1 MTGRGGPQL
10 IPRPDGWR
18 PGGAPPWAGVPE
30 PERRVT
36 LAQLEA
42 ALDARGQGE
51 TRADPWRRVDSE
63 HRSAVLVPLYE
74 DLGELHV
81 VMTRRSPH
89 LRKHRWE
96 VSFPGGRRDDT
107 DPSLWHT
114 ALREAHEEIGLDPSL
129 PRRLGELDRFV
140 TMSSVS
146 LVQPIVG
153 ILPERPA
160 DLVASPDEVE
170 AILHVPVSE
179 LLRDDVFREESW
191 PIGERYRP
199 ITFFELIGD
208 TVWGATAAMIRQLL
222 SIGLGADESPSS

>member
-1 MTGRGGPQL
+1 VTSRGGPQL
-10 IPRPDGWR
+10 IPRPEGWR
-18 PGGAPPWAGVPE
+18 QGGPAPWAALPQS
-30 PERRVT
+30 ERRVT
-36 LAQLEA
+36 LARLEA
-42 ALDARGQGE
+42 ALNARGPGE
-51 TRADPWRRVDSE
+51 TRADPWRRIDSE

-74 DLGELHV
+74 EAGELHV
-81 VMTRRSPH
+81 VMTRRAPH

-96 VSFPGGRRDDT
+96 VSFPGGRRDDS
-107 DPSLWHT
+107 DRSLWHT

-129 PRRLGELDRFV
+129 PRRIGELDRFV
-140 TMSSVS
+140 TVSSVS
-146 LVQPIVG
+146 LVHPIVG
-153 ILPERPA
+153 ILPDRPN

-191 PIGERYRP
+191 PIGEHYRP

-222 SIGLGADESPSS
+222 SISLGTDASLSS